1 MGQIQF
7 LQNLSSLSIKNHK
20 NFYRKLIPLDISD
33 ALTVYKVQGLTMS
46 IGQIE
51 LQYMEKSYAEIY
63 IAFSRFKKPEDVVL
77 IEYDEKFFDFTNT
90 SYTAKTVE
98 RETKRL

>member
-1 MGQIQF
+1 
-7 LQNLSSLSIKNHK
+7 
-20 NFYRKLIPLDISD
+20 
-33 ALTVYKVQGLTMS
+33 
-46 IGQIE
+46 
-51 LQYMEKSYAEIY
+51 MEKSYAEIY

-98 RETKRL
+98 RETNRL